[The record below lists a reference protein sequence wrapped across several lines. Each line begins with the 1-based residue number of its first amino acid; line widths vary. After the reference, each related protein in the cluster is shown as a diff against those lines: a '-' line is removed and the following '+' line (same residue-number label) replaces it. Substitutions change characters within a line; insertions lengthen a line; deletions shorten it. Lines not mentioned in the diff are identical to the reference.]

1 MNDLLDTVD
10 HNLLTVLPTAYLIWK
25 NILPEKAL
33 WVHLMSKAVS
43 VTVCGICF
51 NKVWERF
58 SDQWALTFEEGKTN
72 FSAPDVTFVF
82 PSWLWPCNHGNLERC
97 SILLALEVI
106 NFFPTRRPR
115 LFFFFYSQRWKC
127 FFWDALHHI
136 WIFSLV
142 RSCVHGANIVY
153 MFVCVYVCSH
163 LSVCMCVC
171 SYWKLFYLLLK
182 KHE

>member
-97 SILLALEVI
+97 CILLALEVM
-106 NFFPTRRPR
+106 NFFTIRRPR
-115 LFFFFYSQRWKC
+115 LLFFFTANVENASSEMLCIVFE
-127 FFWDALHHI
+127 
-136 WIFSLV
+136 FSLLFGLVCMV
-142 RSCVHGANIVY
+142 RILFTCSCVY
-153 MFVCVYVCSH
+153 
-163 LSVCMCVC
+163 MCV
-171 SYWKLFYLLLK
+171 
-182 KHE
+182 HI